1 MNTKKQMIAIAAVA
15 GLALLSA
22 CGGGAAS
29 KDAAGTLIDTK
40 QPTTPV
46 DPNKVDPAKFNKAHG
61 SNGKVALNVNVG
73 CDGCHL
79 N

>member
-1 MNTKKQMIAIAAVA
+1 MSTKKRTIAAAAIA

-29 KDAAGTLIDTK
+29 KDAAGTLMDTK
-40 QPTTPV
+40 RPTTPV

-61 SNGKVALNVNVG
+61 SNGKVALNVNNG
-73 CDGCHL
+73 CTSCHD
-79 N
+79 

>member
-1 MNTKKQMIAIAAVA
+1 MTTKQRMIAIAAIA

-29 KDAAGTLIDTK
+29 KDAAGTLMDTK
-40 QPTTPV
+40 RPTTPV

-61 SNGKVALNVNVG
+61 STGKIALSVTSG
-73 CDGCHL
+73 CTDCHD
-79 N
+79 

>member
-1 MNTKKQMIAIAAVA
+1 MNTKQRMIATAAIA

-29 KDAAGTLIDTK
+29 KDAAGTLMDAK
-40 QPTTPV
+40 RPTTPV

-61 SNGKVALNVNVG
+61 STGKIALSVTAG
-73 CDGCHL
+73 CTDCHE
-79 N
+79 

>member
-1 MNTKKQMIAIAAVA
+1 MSTKKRTIAAAAIA

-29 KDAAGTLIDTK
+29 KDAAGTLMDTK
-40 QPTTPV
+40 RPTTPV

-61 SNGKVALNVNVG
+61 STGKIALSVTAG
-73 CDGCHL
+73 CTDCHE
-79 N
+79 

>member
-1 MNTKKQMIAIAAVA
+1 MSTKKQMIAIAAIA

-29 KDAAGTLIDTK
+29 KDAAGTLMDTK
-40 QPTTPV
+40 RPTTPV

-61 SNGKVALNVNVG
+61 STGKIALSVTAG
-73 CDGCHL
+73 CTDCHE
-79 N
+79 